1 MKSNIQKDKKTDGG
15 IALLIMLPII
25 IALIYLL
32 YHGWDFYLGG
42 DISPDDTT
50 KFFFKSFLRKMAI
63 LFSI

>member
-1 MKSNIQKDKKTDGG
+1 MKSNIQKDKKTGG
-15 IALLIMLPII
+15 IALLIVLPII
-25 IALIYLL
+25 IALIYSL